1 MARTTP
7 HTSSDSAISTPSN
20 RITKSTSDRA
30 STRNTRQRS
39 RLLAE
44 ASIKG
49 MVDEALHVTAGAS
62 GSGTSSSKGKGKS
75 RVVEEPEQDVLGYDE
90 DWKMVE
96 QPGEHP
102 CPVTDKDINP
112 FRIMELPTEIRL
124 EIYRACLTRP
134 YNILLSKREKP
145 QQIESI
151 SDHDE
156 DMLGGPESPSDVSDN
171 DGDLTGTNGPS
182 SAQVLSGPLSS
193 VPRPAVASTGLHG
206 LTARAVHRPLF
217 LSSRNAS
224 AGSATS
230 NAVTFPALTHGGS
243 QSSNNGG
250 VYRSRTMRTGR
261 FRTVSQARSTV
272 IASAPEPERNQLAD
286 PLLVN
291 ILRASKEIY
300 KEARGVFYSE
310 NMFTLDLNTAMSTL
324 SCLHQRSRRQ
334 IKHVELEIP
343 TYNEILE
350 RFQETVRL
358 SLRYCSGLKTLVI
371 HMPFTLPGADG
382 SGTTGNTTVY
392 ANGFDIL
399 RWLPQECAIELKG
412 NICTEIETVVNKH
425 LHLAKTLDK
434 LAYARRQL
442 ISNDTGPS
450 TTAPPISSS

>member
-7 HTSSDSAISTPSN
+7 HTSSDSATSSTTSN
-20 RITKSTSDRA
+20 RITKPTSDRT
-30 STRNTRQRS
+30 STRSTRQRS

-44 ASIKG
+44 ASSSGALQG
-49 MVDEALHVTAGAS
+49 MVNEAQHVTAGAS
-62 GSGTSSSKGKGKS
+62 GSSSSSSKGKGKS
-75 RVVEEPEQDVLGYDE
+75 KAVEEPEYDLQDYDE
-90 DWKMVE
+90 DWEMVDE
-96 QPGEHP
+96 PEEHP

-112 FRIMELPTEIRL
+112 FPIMDLPTEIRL

-145 QQIESI
+145 QQIESV
-151 SDHDE
+151 SDLDDE
-156 DMLGGPESPSDVSDN
+156 LESPSDGSDN
-171 DGDLTGTNGPS
+171 DADAVTNAPS
-182 SAQVLSGPLSS
+182 SARTSSGPQAL
-193 VPRPAVASTGLHG
+193 R
-206 LTARAVHRPLF
+206 RAVT
-217 LSSRNAS
+217 SSTVRS
-224 AGSATS
+224 FFTSRFTTGSASS
-230 NAVTFPALTHGGS
+230 NAVTVPVLTHAGS
-243 QSSNNGG
+243 QSANQGG
-250 VYRSRTMRTGR
+250 PNRRRTTRGGR
-261 FRTVSQARSTV
+261 FRDVSHTRSTV
-272 IASAPEPERNQLAD
+272 IATAPEPERNQTAD

-343 TYNEILE
+343 SYNEILE

-399 RWLPQECAIELKG
+399 RWLPQECAIEMKG

-434 LAYARRQL
+434 IKPAMWLSGA
-442 ISNDTGPS
+442 
-450 TTAPPISSS
+450 